1 MIGKYTIHESYKL
14 NIYLHLV
21 NVGIWFIFMVNV
33 GNHTCYGNGTNFFG
47 GNQSMQ
53 IYPWSSSSLGYLELV
68 ALRQANIGYD
78 RLDPRWTKC
87 KGNWKMWVLYQLV
100 ISQDPWDWHTFN
112 IRINHSCTDIFMVHG
127 PFYGK
132 MRLWEPIFC
141 AMKFRA
147 LKCHALGGVS
157 AYVLGGFF
165 TEGVSIK
172 KSMFFYIFFTPVIKF
187 HPFCYGL
194 FPIFSDSSFA
204 PKNNKMKKNTDF
216 LVFHWNWD
224 VSLAS
229 EKTIPTISDFDQ
241 ISWKETS
248 I

>member
-1 MIGKYTIHESYKL
+1 
-14 NIYLHLV
+14 
-21 NVGIWFIFMVNV
+21 MVNV
-33 GNHTCYGNGTNFFG
+33 GNHTCYGNGTNFLG

-147 LKCHALGGVS
+147 LKCHAFWWLES
-157 AYVLGGFF
+157 W
-165 TEGVSIK
+165 
-172 KSMFFYIFFTPVIKF
+172 
-187 HPFCYGL
+187 C
-194 FPIFSDSSFA
+194 
-204 PKNNKMKKNTDF
+204 F
-216 LVFHWNWD
+216 LVPNFRGLDIFVFFGSVCWRVKGAHFRWKIELRKIIGKMICAS
-224 VSLAS
+224 SLYFLWLYKFIATS
-229 EKTIPTISDFDQ
+229 GSILRLIPGDERDSAGFLPLNLST
-241 ISWKETS
+241 SWFFSWQFQKGTPS
-248 I
+248 SWLQLARN